1 MKNKHD
7 EIKDLLKAT
16 RNMLSNSLV
25 KEETE
30 RIKKTYGML
39 TEEDV
44 LKKYNVGKAIE
55 DSIEDDED
63 EEKDEYEV
71 SDDNK
76 EKETADDKKQ
86 GYRIS
91 GGILV
96 LHGKDNTDLELTTDE
111 KIAFQETMDE
121 FVSEVSDLVDFN
133 KLNVYSKNVEWSG
146 KIIDFEIEFFY
157 SIGEENGVYMAMMY
171 ENGNDFLCNKI
182 TEDQLILKDKFK
194 QGTEYINKWWKK
206 HAISRYTKLH
216 DEGRIKPEHLFY
228 IDAIGISWEE
238 MKAKYLSEVGR

>member
-111 KIAFQETMDE
+111 KMAFQETMDE

-157 SIGEENGVYMAMMY
+157 SIGEENGVYIQGDMIKTD
-171 ENGNDFLCNKI
+171 EKFLDMVNK
-182 TEDQLILKDKFK
+182 LKVYYDKFK
-194 QGTEYINKWWKK
+194 SKWAKVLASRKK
-206 HAISRYTKLH
+206 TSPN
-216 DEGRIKPEHLFY
+216 E
-228 IDAIGISWEE
+228 
-238 MKAKYLSEVGR
+238 